1 MTSLQVKW
9 NLKLNKRKSEILTA
23 EKMEDING
31 VKCSTSV
38 KYLGVRVAVDK
49 KDQVRISKEQINKNV
64 QLLRWKLKRVDG
76 DISKRLICCLARSML
91 IYIGTP
97 MAAVGL
103 WKRKEIDQCEAS
115 IYRKILGLPNNI
127 TNRAILN
134 TMTSM
139 KLAGEAITRLSRSTW
154 EQYKKQ
160 NRVT

>member
-1 MTSLQVKW
+1 V
-9 NLKLNKRKSEILTA
+9 
-23 EKMEDING
+23 
-31 VKCSTSV
+31 
-38 KYLGVRVAVDK
+38 
-49 KDQVRISKEQINKNV
+49 NKNV
-64 QLLRWKLKRVDG
+64 QLLRWKLKKADSDVLE
-76 DISKRLICCLARSML
+76 RLTCCLARSLL

-160 NRVT
+160 NRLTQYFEKRDGAKNEQERST